1 MRKKLLRKRVL
12 IPLLLVV
19 VLAIAAGAAFAYYV
33 TTATSTATAYT
44 GSFNITANT
53 QVTDTWTTT
62 YLMPSAGVT
71 GPYAGKYVAWR
82 DVTLVNNGNAD
93 ETVAVT
99 AQRRAELAGRRRLQ
113 RCAAPGDLRL
123 GLDYS
128 LVPDTLFNA
137 LNASLVAIPAGGSV
151 SLHMALWL
159 DSGVSNTNY
168 AGQNMPI
175 TITFTATQS

>member
-33 TTATSTATAYT
+33 TSTTSTAIAYT
-44 GSFNITANT
+44 GSFNISANT
-53 QVTDTWTTT
+53 QVTDTWQTT

-82 DVTLVNNGNAD
+82 DVTLTNNGNAD

-99 AQRRAELAGRRRLQ
+99 ALSGTSSPGGVDFNGVLHLAIYDWGWTT
-113 RCAAPGDLRL
+113 A
-123 GLDYS
+123 

-159 DSGVSNTNY
+159 DSNVSNTAY